1 MNTCDIVILIINI
14 LIAIASGIGA
24 YNSIR
29 YFKKSR
35 HITIYAQ
42 TNKALG
48 EIDEMLKRLP
58 EALSAASTNKK
69 GFSAEITI
77 REIGTEMANHLNAIM
92 SSIPSSYSGDF
103 RVIQKTESFDLSQYI
118 NSLIDGTA
126 IKEDND
132 RKTLG
137 RDSFDACQECL
148 REMQEFLK
156 KKIADEEEK
165 LK

>member
-1 MNTCDIVILIINI
+1 MKMWDIVILIINI
-14 LIAIASGIGA
+14 VIAIVSGIGA

-42 TNKALG
+42 SNKALG
-48 EIDEMLKRLP
+48 EIDEMLKKLP
-58 EALSAASTNKK
+58 EALAAASTNKK
-69 GFSAEITI
+69 GFSSENAVRQIGIEIS
-77 REIGTEMANHLNAIM
+77 NHLNTIM
-92 SSIPSSYSGDF
+92 SSIPSCYSGDF
-103 RVIQKTESFDLSQYI
+103 RAKQKTESFDLSHYI

-126 IKEDND
+126 INENNG
-132 RKTLG
+132 RKTLD
-137 RDSFDACQECL
+137 RVSFDACQQCL

-156 KKIADEEEK
+156 KIISEEEEN

>member
-1 MNTCDIVILIINI
+1 MKIWDIVILIINI
-14 LIAIASGIGA
+14 LTAIASGIGA
-24 YNSIR
+24 YNSNR

-42 TNKALG
+42 MNTAFG
-48 EIDEMLKRLP
+48 EIDKMLKRLP
-58 EALSAASTNKK
+58 EALSAASTYKK
-69 GFSAEITI
+69 GFSPEITI

-103 RVIQKTESFDLSQYI
+103 RAIQKIESFDLSQYI

-126 IKEDND
+126 IKNDSD
-132 RKTLG
+132 RKTLDRG
-137 RDSFDACQECL
+137 SFDACQECL

-156 KKIADEEEK
+156 KRIAEEEEK

>member
-1 MNTCDIVILIINI
+1 MNTGDIVILIINI

-69 GFSAEITI
+69 GFSSEITI

-126 IKEDND
+126 IKDDND

>member
-1 MNTCDIVILIINI
+1 MNTGDIVILIINI
-14 LIAIASGIGA
+14 LITIASGIGA

-58 EALSAASTNKK
+58 EALAAASTYKK
-69 GFSAEITI
+69 GFSPEITI
-77 REIGTEMANHLNAIM
+77 RKIGTEMADHLNAIM
-92 SSIPSSYSGDF
+92 SSLPSSYSDDF

-126 IKEDND
+126 IKDDND

-156 KKIADEEEK
+156 KRIAEEEEK